1 MREMLL
7 LFSSFRLNKIAQD
20 QVVGEC
26 GSQDGNLDS
35 VVTEP
40 KPPITEQCQLT

>member
-20 QVVGEC
+20 QVVGKWV
-26 GSQDGNLDS
+26 SQDGNLDS
-35 VVTEP
+35 VMTDP
-40 KPPITEQCQLT
+40 NP